1 MEDEDKTW
9 KSFIKQSIT
18 IKPEESYALKISVEH
33 TKYRGFHEINRYKEV
48 GRRMPDNFETLPVNS
63 VICLQ
68 Q

>member
-1 MEDEDKTW
+1 LVQ
-9 KSFIKQSIT
+9 IKL
-18 IKPEESYALKISVEH
+18 EESYAMEISLKH

-48 GRRMPDNFETLPVNS
+48 GRRMPDNFETLAVNS